1 MLIFS
6 TTIVSSLLSTAVS
19 EHKFRPAIRTNALDI
34 YLVVLSVIKLCST
47 DIFWPFKLMYI

>member
-47 DIFWPFKLMYI
+47 DIFWPFKC